1 MNEDIIKKRN
11 DDALENRLKILR
23 DGLNFDYTKY
33 EEGNSTTTTS
43 YVGNSSILAKKFM
56 KGDDSKIQSE
66 PE

>member
-1 MNEDIIKKRN
+1 MNADIIKKGS
-11 DDALENRLKILR
+11 DDALENRLKNLR

-56 KGDDSKIQSE
+56 KGDDLKNQGE